1 MALLQTRQ
9 NLIGWGPTQKVLIF
23 DFVLYSSLS
32 SFPSCFVL
40 SMCLSLP
47 VFLVLIYW
55 ATLKEKTDDWV
66 TLKEDLKV
74 TKREH
79 TVSET
84 LGNIVW
90 IEENVRIQILQ
101 VHYSFIRFV
110 LPT

>member
-1 MALLQTRQ
+1 
-9 NLIGWGPTQKVLIF
+9 
-23 DFVLYSSLS
+23 
-32 SFPSCFVL
+32 
-40 SMCLSLP
+40 MCLSLP

-55 ATLKEKTDDWV
+55 DTLKEKSDDWA
-66 TLKEDLKV
+66 TLREDLKE

-79 TVSET
+79 IVSET

-90 IEENVRIQILQ
+90 IEENIRIQILQ